1 MKRPNDT
8 LKYLDDVNNGLKLKN
23 GSPTTPPR
31 SPISKAF
38 EFFAWYKNRKNP
50 DKSEKADKKNDA
62 HQQNHKNF
70 FKHAAN
76 VREIL
81 ADKSN
86 KTKSMKTE
94 IPLQRYNTLSG
105 YSKRNRKIPRN
116 NSLDNDELILQAEEH
131 FDNNM
136 LSKSWNDRGSFLT
149 NAMLDDHQDE
159 YENISPKHL
168 NSTKHIIFNDE
179 NIVYLIRKEKPVHG
193 KTDQS
198 KDKQRTIQRQ
208 GAIEE
213 NNNSIHDNGPVI
225 KARLKLAKVDSQ
237 DDPVTNNSNSTSV
250 KHNSTT
256 SNANSNNNNNTL
268 NKPSILCRQSSF
280 NKQLSVDA
288 AISPRKSPEPSSEGS
303 DGSSAKPRKKL
314 SFREPVASTKRAEI
328 QQSLEQSR
336 IKRQTYPNNL
346 QLSYDSELESQ
357 AMLIVRTVGQAFE
370 VCHNGPDGQSSD
382 VIEHDR
388 ASDQFSED
396 GLQKK
401 EPLPA
406 TPDLPSVQRPNHLD
420 LILPP
425 PPANNNTNNLRKS
438 PGSDGERSPPSPMS
452 STKEVQQL
460 RDLLEQQTLQT
471 RQTVA
476 QLTLVKEQLIS
487 ETKARIEAQL
497 RTKHLLQQ
505 NRELLEQLVSLGGYT
520 EPNQTGLTSANIAL
534 APQSQLQM
542 LLQDPS
548 DMSSPLRNAFLAS
561 SNNNNLPS
569 ISQHLTN
576 LGSINQQL
584 STLTN
589 QLTGLNQQSQNLQNL
604 QNYNQSLQNLSNT
617 FPAMNQIQN
626 INNNNLAAQAAQD
639 AMTQNDLYQ
648 MNQELLNKLQNL
660 NLGVNQTA
668 NSANNN
674 SGSSPS
680 ANQNI
685 NGGSP
690 HNSFIFANPSHM
702 TTSSSSSNFNYLNSP
717 NSLGGNLTPSPMGTM
732 NRNSYLNTPL
742 DDNFGLSID
751 KNLNMLDDNG
761 AQFIKPLSQVG
772 TLTTIDQ
779 DGNVKVIVPVKNG
792 NNMASGSGESSSSQR
807 RLNDHKSNVP
817 NIVTLKVTDE
827 TGNVTNTRKLSATP
841 SFITRSTS
849 EKVPN
854 RSQMMSEVQR
864 TAWARHT
871 TK

>member
-1 MKRPNDT
+1 
-8 LKYLDDVNNGLKLKN
+8 
-23 GSPTTPPR
+23 
-31 SPISKAF
+31 
-38 EFFAWYKNRKNP
+38 
-50 DKSEKADKKNDA
+50 
-62 HQQNHKNF
+62 
-70 FKHAAN
+70 
-76 VREIL
+76 
-81 ADKSN
+81 
-86 KTKSMKTE
+86 
-94 IPLQRYNTLSG
+94 
-105 YSKRNRKIPRN
+105 
-116 NSLDNDELILQAEEH
+116 
-131 FDNNM
+131 
-136 LSKSWNDRGSFLT
+136 
-149 NAMLDDHQDE
+149 
-159 YENISPKHL
+159 
-168 NSTKHIIFNDE
+168 
-179 NIVYLIRKEKPVHG
+179 
-193 KTDQS
+193 
-198 KDKQRTIQRQ
+198 
-208 GAIEE
+208 
-213 NNNSIHDNGPVI
+213 
-225 KARLKLAKVDSQ
+225 
-237 DDPVTNNSNSTSV
+237 
-250 KHNSTT
+250 
-256 SNANSNNNNNTL
+256 
-268 NKPSILCRQSSF
+268 
-280 NKQLSVDA
+280 
-288 AISPRKSPEPSSEGS
+288 
-303 DGSSAKPRKKL
+303 
-314 SFREPVASTKRAEI
+314 
-328 QQSLEQSR
+328 
-336 IKRQTYPNNL
+336 
-346 QLSYDSELESQ
+346 
-357 AMLIVRTVGQAFE
+357 
-370 VCHNGPDGQSSD
+370 
-382 VIEHDR
+382 
-388 ASDQFSED
+388 
-396 GLQKK
+396 
-401 EPLPA
+401 
-406 TPDLPSVQRPNHLD
+406 
-420 LILPP
+420 
-425 PPANNNTNNLRKS
+425 
-438 PGSDGERSPPSPMS
+438 
-452 STKEVQQL
+452 
-460 RDLLEQQTLQT
+460 
-471 RQTVA
+471 
-476 QLTLVKEQLIS
+476 
-487 ETKARIEAQL
+487 
-497 RTKHLLQQ
+497 
-505 NRELLEQLVSLGGYT
+505 
-520 EPNQTGLTSANIAL
+520 
-534 APQSQLQM
+534 M